1 MSRTPV
7 GCNFAPPTFSCPDA
21 THKCNSPSGGKLP
34 QFQILSN
41 QQAGALTEDFQ
52 LGSNGVV
59 RRKDFG
65 KLGFREVQVFME
77 DAFEQGDNVQGRA

>member
-1 MSRTPV
+1 MVATSLRQRFLARMQLTSATPRLE
-7 GCNFAPPTFSCPDA
+7 
-21 THKCNSPSGGKLP
+21 KGGKLP
-34 QFQILSN
+34 QFQTLSN
-41 QQAGALTEDFQ
+41 QQTGALTEDFQ